1 MNPASF
7 LLTTTI
13 LLSAMSPILGQTKVE
28 VTLAGGEKR
37 EITVTG
43 TGRDTTFSE
52 FYGPDGTAYKG
63 ASISAI
69 SDESLGLMH
78 ESGAVRIPW
87 EEVPE
92 SIGKI
97 IGVDI
102 SAKIAGKEKVKEDGV
117 KAAQKKKEE
126 FAAFASKP
134 PETDEEGVPLY
145 VKWKLKKLALSIST
159 LDPDTITVYEAGK
172 LLFSENYT
180 WQSLI
185 DWGAKTTKGEGIRGR
200 AIFVLERDGTVTTIP
215 LPRE

>member
-102 SAKIAGKEKVKEDGV
+102 SAKIAGKEKVKEIFLE
-117 KAAQKKKEE
+117 KK
-126 FAAFASKP
+126 
-134 PETDEEGVPLY
+134 T
-145 VKWKLKKLALSIST
+145 
-159 LDPDTITVYEAGK
+159 
-172 LLFSENYT
+172 
-180 WQSLI
+180 Q
-185 DWGAKTTKGEGIRGR
+185 
-200 AIFVLERDGTVTTIP
+200 
-215 LPRE
+215 